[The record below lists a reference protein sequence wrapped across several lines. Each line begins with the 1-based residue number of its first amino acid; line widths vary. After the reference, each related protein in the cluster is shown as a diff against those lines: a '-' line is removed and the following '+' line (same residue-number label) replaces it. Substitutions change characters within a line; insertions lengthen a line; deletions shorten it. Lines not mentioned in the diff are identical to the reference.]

1 MHAVWCVLVSV
12 KCAQRKR
19 AYESFGCI
27 YIYIF
32 CSKALCMPWEIH
44 LGDPARKV

>member
-19 AYESFGCI
+19 ADESFGCI
-27 YIYIF
+27 YIFF